1 MVSSLT
7 CLRRLSRAARARLR
21 THFHA
26 GLITLGASLLLG
38 CGQAPTPVQ
47 IGLLVDATGAN
58 SQQGIAS
65 RNGAQLAIEQANASG
80 GINGQPIEL
89 LFKDDA
95 SSLAAAQQALGELIN
110 HKVEAAIGPSNSM
123 LALQL
128 APQASQAGLL
138 LISSTAISPLLA
150 GQDDQFF
157 RTLSHKNS
165 DAQRLAQHLHHTL
178 GLVRVS
184 AIVEASNAAY
194 TEAWLSDF
202 NHYLLAAGG
211 TAAPA
216 LRFTRDGNT
225 NYVALAQ
232 QLLAKQPQAVV
243 LISNGSDAA
252 LLATQLRQ
260 RQPDLILAAASWATT
275 SLPELG
281 GQAVEG
287 LITAQVF
294 DLQDTSQ
301 AFMAL
306 QNAYVQRFKA
316 PLNTIAILNY
326 NASNVLVQA
335 LRQRQADESLK
346 QALLRIRSF
355 QGVQQVISFDGF
367 GDVDSPATLKIIH
380 AGQFID
386 AQ

>member
-1 MVSSLT
+1 
-7 CLRRLSRAARARLR
+7 
-21 THFHA
+21 
-26 GLITLGASLLLG
+26 LG
-38 CGQAPTPVQ
+38 CDQPPTPVQ

-65 RNGAQLAIEQANASG
+65 RNGAQLAIEQANANG

-95 SSLAAAQQALGELIN
+95 SSPAAAQQALGELIDS
-110 HKVEAAIGPSNSM
+110 KVEAAIGPSNSM

-157 RTLSHKNS
+157 RTLSHKNP
-165 DAQRLAQHLHHTL
+165 DAQRVAQHLHNTL
-178 GLVRVS
+178 GLMRVS
-184 AIVEASNAAY
+184 AIVEASNSAY

-202 NHYLLAAGG
+202 NRYLQAAGG

-216 LRFTRDGNT
+216 LRFTHDGNT
-225 NYVALAQ
+225 DYVALAQ
-232 QLLAKQPQAVV
+232 QLLAEQPQAVV
-243 LISNGSDAA
+243 LVSNGSDAA

-260 RQPDLILAAASWATT
+260 LQPDLPLAAASWATA

-287 LITAQVF
+287 LITPQVF

-335 LRQRQADESLK
+335 LRQRQAGESLK

-355 QGVQQVISFDGF
+355 QGVQQVISFDAF

>member
-7 CLRRLSRAARARLR
+7 CLRRPRFKTQLHTA
-21 THFHA
+21 
-26 GLITLGASLLLG
+26 LISLAASLLFG
-38 CGQAPTPVQ
+38 CGQPPTPLQ
-47 IGLLVDATGAN
+47 IGVLVDATGPN
-58 SQQGIAS
+58 SPQGIAS
-65 RNGAQLAIEQANASG
+65 RNGAQLAIEQANANG

-95 SSLAAAQQALGELIN
+95 SSLAAAQQALDELIK
-110 HKVEAAIGPSNSM
+110 HKVEAVLGPSNSM

-128 APQASQAGLL
+128 APRASQAGLL
-138 LISSTAISPLLA
+138 LVSSTAISPLLA
-150 GQDDQFF
+150 GQDDHFF
-157 RTLSHKNS
+157 RTLSHKNA
-165 DAQRLAQHLHHTL
+165 DAQRLAQHLHDKL
-178 GLVRVS
+178 GLVRIN
-184 AIVEASNAAY
+184 AIVEVSNAAY

-202 NHYLLAAGG
+202 NRYLQAAGG
-211 TAAPA
+211 TAAAA

-225 NYVALAQ
+225 DYVALAQ
-232 QLLAKQPQAVV
+232 QLLAEQPQAVV

-260 RQPDLILAAASWATT
+260 RQPDLPLAAASWATA

-281 GQAVEG
+281 GQAAEG
-287 LITAQVF
+287 VITAQVF

-326 NASNVLVQA
+326 NAANVLVQA

-346 QALLRIRSF
+346 HTLLRIRSF
-355 QGVQQVISFDGF
+355 QGAQQLISFDAF

-386 AQ
+386 AP

>member
-7 CLRRLSRAARARLR
+7 CLSRLSGAPRARLWAPLY
-21 THFHA
+21 A
-26 GLITLGASLLLG
+26 GLITLSVSLLLG
-38 CGQAPTPVQ
+38 CGKPPTPVQ
-47 IGLLVDATGAN
+47 IGLLVDATGLN
-58 SQQGIAS
+58 STQGIAA
-65 RNGAQLAIEQANASG
+65 RNGAQFAIEQANANG

-95 SSLAAAQQALGELIN
+95 STLAAAQQAFGELIN
-110 HKVEAAIGPSNSM
+110 SKVEAIIGPSSSM

-128 APQASQAGLL
+128 TPYATRAGVL
-138 LISSTAISPLLA
+138 LISSTVMTPLLA

-157 RTLSHKNS
+157 RTLSHKNP
-165 DAQRLAQHLHHTL
+165 DAQQVAQHLQQDL
-178 GLVRVS
+178 GLVRVY
-184 AIVEASNAAY
+184 AIVEESNAAY
-194 TEAWLSDF
+194 TEPWLSDF
-202 NHYLLAAGG
+202 NRYLQAAGG
-211 TAAPA
+211 TPVAT
-216 LRFTRDGNT
+216 LRFTHDGNT
-225 NYVALAQ
+225 DYAALAQ
-232 QLLAKQPQAVV
+232 QLLAEQPQAVV
-243 LISNGSDAA
+243 LVSNGSDAA

-260 RQPDLILAAASWATT
+260 RQPDLTLAAAAWATA

-287 LITAQVF
+287 LITPQVF
-294 DLQDTSQ
+294 DLQDTSP

-326 NASNVLVQA
+326 NAADVLVQA
-335 LRQRQADESLK
+335 LRQRQAEESVK
-346 QALLRIRSF
+346 QSLLRIRHF
-355 QGVQQVISFDGF
+355 QGVQQQIDFDDF
-367 GDVDSPATLKIIH
+367 GDVDSPSTLKIIH